1 MEIAPFLKLEYVNS
15 FLLNQKYSVTYG
27 FSCVRSQPLTLAEL
41 CRIRVRRRLG
51 ERIQYCLEASSLP
64 ARVVRFLLLEDVAEV
79 DL

>member
-1 MEIAPFLKLEYVNS
+1 MEIAS
-15 FLLNQKYSVTYG
+15 FFMLQNVIISLPYQKYPETCG
-27 FSCVRSQPLTLAEL
+27 FSCVRCQPLTLAEL

-64 ARVVRFLLLEDVAEV
+64 ARVVRFLMLEDVAEV